1 MTHII
6 NRSIIFLALVTALS
20 ACQNSRAVTVGA
32 VPETANAL
40 TGLAESK
47 SAGLGNP
54 FPNYVIG
61 PRDELS
67 ILVFREPDLSLQNVR
82 IDSSGRFEMPLIGRV
97 EASGK
102 TPDQLSEEIQRRYV
116 GRFLVHPNVT
126 INVSSVNSK
135 RVTVEG
141 AVNRAGVF
149 PLDDRIDLLTAVA
162 LAGGPLPEAKLS
174 EIAVF
179 RKYEGASH
187 VAVFDLKLVR
197 SGENANPE
205 ILPGDIV
212 VVGFSGLKQGFQ
224 DFLRAAPLIGVFT
237 RL

>member
-1 MTHII
+1 MIYPIH
-6 NRSIIFLALVTALS
+6 RPIFLIALVAVLS
-20 ACQNSRAVTVGA
+20 SCQNSRSVATGA
-32 VPETANAL
+32 VPAASNAL
-40 TGLAESK
+40 ADLANSK
-47 SAGLGNP
+47 SANLGDP
-54 FPNYVIG
+54 FPDYVIG

-67 ILVFREPDLSLQNVR
+67 VLVFREPDLSLQTVR
-82 IDSSGRFEMPLIGRV
+82 VDSSGRFEMPLIGRV
-97 EASGK
+97 NASGK
-102 TPDQLSEEIQRRYV
+102 TPDQLSKEIEQRYF
-116 GRFLVHPNVT
+116 GRFLKDPNVT

-141 AVNRAGVF
+141 AVARAGVF
-149 PLDDRIDLLTAVA
+149 PLDDKIDLLTAVA
-162 LAGGPLPEAKLS
+162 LAGGPLTEAKLS

-179 RKYEGASH
+179 RKYDGATH
-187 VAVFDLKLVR
+187 VAVFDLTRVR

-224 DFLRAAPLIGVFT
+224 EFLRAAPLIGVFT